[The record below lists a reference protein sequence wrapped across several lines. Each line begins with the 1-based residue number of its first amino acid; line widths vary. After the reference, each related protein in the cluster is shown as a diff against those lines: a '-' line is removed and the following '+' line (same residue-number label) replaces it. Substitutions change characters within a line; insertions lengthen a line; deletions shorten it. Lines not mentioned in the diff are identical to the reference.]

1 MNILLI
7 SYGNYEYDGRLRELC
22 KVFDHIGNLYVF
34 SRGINTKIV
43 NHRLYTGKNYFN
55 FIIKCICYSKK
66 IGKSFDLIVLD
77 NRKSI
82 IPGFI
87 ISKLINCK
95 SIIYDC
101 RELYISNE
109 IKHFIGKL
117 GCKIEKKCIKNAEI
131 VIAANI
137 HRAEIM
143 KEIYNLKK
151 QPLVFENYRSLEY
164 SKIYSNNTKDKFNN
178 YFNEGEIRIIS
189 TSGCDVERL
198 NDVLV
203 KNINK
208 ISVPCK
214 LFLVG
219 KNNPQHELN
228 IKRIIKEKH
237 LDNVYILGILNQD
250 ELKYLISNCH
260 IGIVNYNQS
269 DMNNKY
275 CASGK
280 IFEFLYEGIPVVTTT
295 NITLKTVCDEYNIG
309 AYDDQFYSAINEV
322 IKNYAFYKRNV
333 YNFTKENRIEDNNK
347 NFIISL
353 KEELKR
359 RKNEL

>member
-1 MNILLI
+1 MQ
-7 SYGNYEYDGRLRELC
+7 
-22 KVFDHIGNLYVF
+22 
-34 SRGINTKIV
+34 
-43 NHRLYTGKNYFN
+43 
-55 FIIKCICYSKK
+55 
-66 IGKSFDLIVLD
+66 
-77 NRKSI
+77 
-82 IPGFI
+82 
-87 ISKLINCK
+87 
-95 SIIYDC
+95 
-101 RELYISNE
+101 
-109 IKHFIGKL
+109 
-117 GCKIEKKCIKNAEI
+117 A
-131 VIAANI
+131 
-137 HRAEIM
+137 
-143 KEIYNLKK
+143 
-151 QPLVFENYRSLEY
+151 
-164 SKIYSNNTKDKFNN
+164 
-178 YFNEGEIRIIS
+178 
-189 TSGCDVERL
+189 
-198 NDVLV
+198 
-203 KNINK
+203 
-208 ISVPCK
+208 
-214 LFLVG
+214 FLVG